1 MKLLLILFSFLLLSS
16 CLPPDSNPD
25 KIATVVITSTKYKN
39 DTIRIEYYQNL
50 HLHGQYLRDGNEN
63 AFSYD
68 VDHFSIIDSVKTIK

>member
-39 DTIRIEYYQNL
+39 DTIRIEYYQN
-50 HLHGQYLRDGNEN
+50 
-63 AFSYD
+63 
-68 VDHFSIIDSVKTIK
+68 